1 MRIKI
6 DFGEIFLIALI
17 LFITILW
24 VTSCNPVKQVL
35 RDKAKLDEVAKEV
48 IKAGYCANDT
58 TIIIKSDTLVKIDT
72 LTILEEKP
80 FIEVINDTVY
90 ITKWRTN
97 TITKTL
103 TIRDTIKATVVDNA
117 RVTILQN
124 ELISAKDEAYKWH
137 ERANK
142 AFGWLIIV
150 FLCIA
155 AYLYLKR
162 KI

>member
-24 VTSCNPVKQVL
+24 VTSCNPVKQVIK
-35 RDKAKLDEVAKEV
+35 DKSKLDQVAKEV
-48 IKAGYCANDT
+48 VKMGYCANDT
-58 TIIIKSDTLVKIDT
+58 IIMTKSDTLIEMDT

-80 FIEVINDTVY
+80 FIELINDTVY
-90 ITKWRTN
+90 VTKWRTN

-103 TIRDTIKATVVDNA
+103 TIRDTIKSVVVDNA
-117 RVTILQN
+117 RNSILQN
-124 ELISAKDEAYKWH
+124 ELSEAKKEANEWH
-137 ERANK
+137 EKANK
-142 AFGWLIIV
+142 AFGWLVLV